1 MMSLAARCAAV
12 LLFLAGPAQ
21 QAPAQ
26 SASVRGKVTERETG
40 NPLVGA
46 HVSVES
52 ARGELTGMI
61 TDPSGFFVIGTLAPG
76 RYVLRVSFVGYSSFS
91 DTLELD
97 PGEDLHRQVVLEVA
111 RSGMREL
118 VVEGDLG
125 GSTRKG
131 VSGLTS
137 IRPSDLA
144 RIPMPDVNTDLAGY
158 MLTMPGV
165 VTAGDRGG
173 QLYVRGGTPTQN
185 LVLIDGIPVYQ
196 PFHIIGFFSAF
207 PGDII
212 GRADVYAG
220 GFGAKFG
227 GRLSS
232 VIDVAARNGNKQRYT
247 GSASVA
253 PFLTS
258 VRLEGPISP
267 GKVSF
272 LGSARQSVIQE
283 VAPDLI
289 SRQLPY
295 RFGDQFLKVHA
306 YLNNTSSASATALHT
321 FDEGNLAATDDNDLR
336 IYWENLAYGGRYIY
350 LPEEY
355 PVLTELA
362 FSVNSL
368 KSEFGPQG
376 ASLRKASVNGFDGAI
391 NFAYLLGRMD
401 LSFGMFVHSYN
412 FDFSLEG
419 ADQERES
426 DVEGGGYIESRLRVS
441 RSFEFRPGLRFH
453 SFPSKSRTSLEP
465 RFRLSLL
472 PFGANTKHKLTA
484 AWGVYR
490 QEIVGLNDQRDVG
503 GVFTAWTGS
512 PEDTDVPS
520 AIHTIA
526 GWESSIYPWLG
537 VGVEGYFKSLSNL
550 TVFTG
555 SSGLRRADGTAS
567 GIDLQVEI
575 TRPFFYGFVGYGLSS
590 VEYDVVPE
598 SPAEPPFS
606 FRPPHDRRHHLNVI
620 GRIVKGPYS
629 LGIRWEYGS
638 GFPFTRIEG
647 FYNAIDLSGADHS
660 YHDAEG
666 QVQILFDEP
675 FRGLLPPY
683 HRLDVTLER
692 RIQTPRFA
700 GTVQAGLLNA
710 YDRNNI
716 FYFDLFATR
725 RVDQLPLIPMIG
737 IKLELR

>member
-1 MMSLAARCAAV
+1 MMSVVARCAV
-12 LLFLAGPAQ
+12 LLLFLAGLAGEVCAQ
-21 QAPAQ
+21 TAAIK
-26 SASVRGKVTERETG
+26 GKVTERETG

-46 HVSVES
+46 HVSMRND
-52 ARGELTGMI
+52 RGELTGMI
-61 TDPSGFFVIGTLAPG
+61 TDPSGFYVIGTLNPG
-76 RYVLRVSFVGYSSFS
+76 TYVLTVSFIGYASYRE
-91 DTLELD
+91 TLELG
-97 PGEDLHRQVVLEVA
+97 PGEVVHRQIELDFGDA
-111 RSGMREL
+111 GMREV

-125 GSTRKG
+125 GSLRNG

-137 IRPSDLA
+137 IRPADLA

-185 LVLIDGIPVYQ
+185 LVLIDGIPIYQ

-258 VRLEGPISP
+258 VRLEGPLSP

-272 LGSARQSVIQE
+272 IGSVRQSVIQN

-295 RFGDQFLKVHA
+295 QFGDQFLKVHA
-306 YLNNTSSASATALHT
+306 YLNTTSSASATALHT
-321 FDEGNLAATDDNDLR
+321 FDEGTLTGNGSDDLR
-336 IYWENLAYGGRYIY
+336 IYWENLAYGARYIY

-355 PVLTELA
+355 PVLTEMA
-362 FSVNSL
+362 VAVTSL
-368 KSEFGPQG
+368 KSEFGPEG
-376 ASLRKASVNGFDGAI
+376 ALLRKASVNGFDGEI
-391 NFAYLLGRMD
+391 NFAYLLGQMD
-401 LSFGMFVHSYN
+401 LNFGIFVHSYD

-419 ADQERES
+419 ADQNRES
-426 DVEGGGYIESRLRVS
+426 DIEGGGYIESRLQVNQS
-441 RSFEFRPGLRFH
+441 LEIRPGLRFH

-465 RFRLSLL
+465 RLRMSWL
-472 PFGANTKHKLTA
+472 PFGPHTKQKLTA

-512 PEDTDVPS
+512 PQNKDVPM
-520 AIHTIA
+520 AIHAIT
-526 GWESSIYPWLG
+526 GWESSLYPWLG
-537 VGVEGYFKSLSNL
+537 FGVEGYFKDLSNL

-555 SSGLRRADGTAS
+555 STGLRQADGTVK
-567 GIDLQVEI
+567 GVDLHAEI
-575 TRPFFYGFVGYGLSS
+575 TRPFFYAYVGYGLSS
-590 VEYDVVPE
+590 VEYNVSSASD
-598 SPAEPPFS
+598 STPFS
-606 FRPPHDRRHHLNVI
+606 FRPPHDRRHHLNLI

-647 FYNAIDLSGADHS
+647 FFNAVDLSTADDS
-660 YHDAEG
+660 FHDAEG
-666 QVQILFDEP
+666 RVEILYDEP
-675 FRGLLPPY
+675 FKGRLPSY

-692 RIQTPRFA
+692 RFETPRFA

-716 FYFDLFATR
+716 FYFDLFAQR
-725 RVDQLPLIPMIG
+725 RVDQLPIIPMVG
-737 IKLELR
+737 IKAELR